1 MYLFRVSCHSA
12 YRLHFR
18 NRFASKSKEP
28 SVQNAKC
35 TLSVSL
41 QASIWMGLSNETTH
55 KKKRVRNT
63 GFHILSGSL
72 QEACI

>member
-1 MYLFRVSCHSA
+1 M
-12 YRLHFR
+12 
-18 NRFASKSKEP
+18 
-28 SVQNAKC
+28 QNAF
-35 TLSVSL
+35 SL

-72 QEACI
+72 QEACIWISLISYFASLITKIKFAVDDRSV